1 MTDKEWHEMLI
12 CLLQLEEEKYWDA
25 TIQKLN
31 DMRAELKYLQIQ
43 RKPFTT
49 RPLFSEP
56 RKEFYIEPTIS
67 KLI

>member
-43 RKPFTT
+43 RSPFKT
-49 RPLFSEP
+49 RPLV
-56 RKEFYIEPTIS
+56 
-67 KLI
+67 